1 VQRISSSAE
10 ALKACAG
17 IVRERDPDRY
27 FSALFAPA
35 EKRPFLFALYAFN
48 GELAHVGE
56 TVREPMLG
64 EIRLAWW
71 RETLAGVRQGVPRPH
86 HVARALAAMLAA
98 VDLPAD
104 LFDAMIDARQF
115 DLLDGTFAD
124 TARRDAYVDAT
135 SANLMRL
142 ASRILGGEDRFDD
155 LAREAGAAYGLAGL
169 LRNRAT
175 GRGRSFLAGGDTASA
190 DAREHLKLA
199 RRMKKPKRALAAFL
213 PATLVPLYLRDPRK
227 DVSIH
232 RRQIALLGAS
242 LRGRI

>member
-1 VQRISSSAE
+1 MDLQQAFAE
-10 ALKACAG
+10 CGTL
-17 IVRERDPDRY
+17 VRQRDPDRY

-35 EKRPFLFALYAFN
+35 GQRQFLFALYAFN
-48 GELAHVGE
+48 RELAHIGE

-71 RETLAGVRQGVPRPH
+71 RETLDGARANAPRPH
-86 HVARALAAMLAA
+86 HVARALAATLAA
-98 VDLPAD
+98 NDLPAP

-124 TARRDAYVDAT
+124 SANRDAYVDAT

-142 ASRILGGEDRFDD
+142 AARILGAGDRFDD

-169 LRNRAT
+169 LRNRAV
-175 GRGRSFLAGGDTASA
+175 GRGRSFLADGDTAAA
-190 DAREHLKLA
+190 DAREHLNRA
-199 RRMKKPKRALAAFL
+199 RRMKRPKRALAAFL

-232 RRQIALLGAS
+232 RRQLTLLGSS

>member
-1 VQRISSSAE
+1 MDLQQAFAE
-10 ALKACAG
+10 CG
-17 IVRERDPDRY
+17 TTVRERDPDRY

-48 GELAHVGE
+48 SELAHVGE

-71 RETLAGVRQGVPRPH
+71 RETLDGARAHAPRPH

-98 VDLPAD
+98 SDLPAD
-104 LFDAMIDARQF
+104 VLDAMIDARQF

-124 TARRDAYVDAT
+124 TANRDAYVDAT

-142 ASRILGGEDRFDD
+142 AARILGAEDRFDD

-169 LRNRAT
+169 LRNRAK
-175 GRGRSFLAGGDTASA
+175 GRGRSFLGDGDTASA
-190 DAREHLKLA
+190 DARAHLTLA
-199 RRMKKPKRALAAFL
+199 RRLKKPKRALAAFL

-227 DVSIH
+227 EVSIH